1 MFKDDLLS
9 SCNPS
14 NTNNEIRNTSEM
26 SERFRIG
33 LQDQILFLHH
43 ELKRKDSVIN
53 SLLDELSYTANR
65 EMTLSLPTKRETKKS

>member
-1 MFKDDLLS
+1 
-9 SCNPS
+9 
-14 NTNNEIRNTSEM
+14 M

-43 ELKRKDSVIN
+43 ELKREDSVIN

-65 EMTLSLPTKRETKKS
+65 EMTLSLPTKRETKKSLLIRQMIFSVKP